1 MPRDPLP
8 PPAAAAEP
16 WQDHVVDQNWSHFTP
31 DDHAVWDLLFARQV
45 DRVGPRLVSAFQR
58 GIDVLRLDHPG
69 IPRLDEINDRLL
81 PATGWRCVAVPGL
94 IPDPAFFAML
104 AERVFPVG
112 NFIRRRDQ
120 LDYLAEPD
128 LFHDIF
134 GHVPMLADPTVADLM
149 AEIGR
154 LGVEA
159 CAAGRG
165 DLLARVYW
173 HSIEFGLAREDGELR
188 ILGAGLASS
197 FGEALIALDSPTV
210 ERRPFS
216 LGEAV
221 RTPYRHDDLQ
231 PLYLV
236 AEDLDASL
244 DAIRAATLRQLESE
258 GRS

>member
-8 PPAAAAEP
+8 LPADAA
-16 WQDHVVDQNWSHFTP
+16 WHDHIVDQNWAHFTP

-45 DRVGPRLVSAFQR
+45 ERVGPRLVSAFRR
-58 GIDVLRLDHPG
+58 GIDVLRLGHPG

-134 GHVPMLADPTVADLM
+134 GHVPMLADPTVAELM

-154 LGVEA
+154 IGVEA
-159 CAAGRG
+159 CAAGEG
-165 DLLARVYW
+165 ELVARVYW
-173 HSIEFGLAREDGELR
+173 HSIEFGLAREDGDLR

-197 FGEALIALDSPTV
+197 FGEALVALDSPDI
-210 ERRPFS
+210 ERRAFS

-221 RTPYRHDDLQ
+221 RTPYRHDAFQ

-236 AEDLDASL
+236 AEDLNASL
-244 DAIRAATLRQLESE
+244 EAIRAATLEQLETE
-258 GRS
+258 ARP

>member
-8 PPAAAAEP
+8 LPADAA
-16 WQDHVVDQNWSHFTP
+16 WQDHIVDQNWAHFTT

-45 DRVGPRLVSAFQR
+45 ERVGPRLVSAFRR
-58 GIDVLRLDHPG
+58 GIDVLRLGHPV

-134 GHVPMLADPTVADLM
+134 GHVPMLADPTVAELM

-154 LGVEA
+154 IGVAA
-159 CAAGRG
+159 CAAGEG
-165 DLLARVYW
+165 ELVARVYW

-197 FGEALIALDSPTV
+197 FGEALVALDSPKI
-210 ERRPFS
+210 ERRAFS

-221 RTPYRHDDLQ
+221 RTPYRHDAFQ

-244 DAIRAATLRQLESE
+244 DAIRAATLEQLETE
-258 GRS
+258 ARP

>member
-1 MPRDPLP
+1 MPRDSTAFPTD
-8 PPAAAAEP
+8 AT
-16 WQDHVVDQNWSHFTP
+16 WHDHVVDQNWDHFTP

-45 DRVGPRLVSAFQR
+45 ERVGPRLVSAFQR
-58 GIDVLRLDHPG
+58 GIEVLRLGHPG

-134 GHVPMLADPTVADLM
+134 GHVPMLADPTVAELM

-154 LGVEA
+154 IGVEA
-159 CAAGRG
+159 CAADEGQ
-165 DLLARVYW
+165 LVARVYW

-197 FGEALIALDSPTV
+197 FGEALVALESPKI
-210 ERRPFS
+210 ERRSFS

-221 RTPYRHDDLQ
+221 RTPYRHDAFQ

-244 DAIRAATLRQLESE
+244 DAIRAATLEQLETE
-258 GRS
+258 AQP